1 MNSKNG
7 RTHRLFSWVTTAVLT
22 LASLLIFTACPPQ
35 IKPGTPAFAV
45 TFSVEGKNGT
55 LTAKVGD
62 TPINTD
68 TKIEKGKTVT
78 FTAIPAENYI
88 IDKWIITGG
97 SFETDPNM
105 NGSTVAK
112 IKVSGT
118 TEVKVSFKAK
128 PVTTYTVTFSAGAN
142 GSLNVKVDDIVIN
155 FSVKVAKDKIVVFTA
170 TPASNYTIESWTV
183 NGAVIAGN
191 TANTYRHTVTA
202 NADIKVSF
210 KSSQTQPEPAPQP
223 TEKFAVTFSAGEN
236 GSLSATVD
244 GAVISAGAEVEKGK
258 TVTFTATAAQLYE
271 VEKWTNSGADIS
283 EAGTNDVYNYTV
295 TAKADIKVKFK
306 YTGRSRYT
314 VKHYQEKAEGGYPAE
329 PAHAESLKGMEGEN
343 AAYTPKT
350 YEGFTYKPNLTK
362 VNGAVQTSGTINAD
376 GSTVVE
382 LYYDRKEI
390 TLTINLDGG
399 TLNPPLAENKVKGR
413 FGATVPPVADPTKK
427 GRTFE
432 GWNPALPEK
441 FPAQDSTYTAQWH
454 LPVFVKEDGVTVETE
469 NGVSVTYTDLKTVKK
484 LYPDTALNTRNIA
497 VQVETLTPAL
507 VNDFFKNFTHL
518 NIDVSE
524 EIQVTSND
532 TQEPGAD
539 GNPQYFK
546 ASDLSEAADKINF
559 VDNSSGSMSPLT
571 SFNFEKIK
579 GNIVIADT
587 FSRFEDRELETFF
600 KGEDSYTLNDGTVIP
615 RTKTWV
621 TFSQLTKLIRWLKK
635 FEFFNNKVRFGDML
649 VVNKRERDY
658 DVLNCLDTIINENIE
673 RFELKN
679 TPGEER
685 SIKFAGHESIP
696 CYMILRSYRPN
707 TEITV
712 PQLLQISKRCRWKRL
727 YRHDDGTVSDDI
739 RPESMA
745 LRFNIKNL
753 NCKKLSAD
761 ELKDLTF
768 EGAWFGG
775 RFEGE
780 DTDLSEI
787 SFKSATNAAAGVV
800 SFTGILPKNQIGA
813 YYGSLIIRDAEIP
826 DFSDQDDPL
835 IVGYDNPV
843 INEARKGIACLPT
856 RIGRLIVHNLK
867 GLDRICKGLTK
878 KEVFNLYGGG
888 GWNNQILEF
897 FYGAHYIGGKLLIEG
912 MCIGSKEIYDQLN
925 RLCAFFVYGEDTRFI
940 CFTDRNNNII
950 GGPYKRMPDKIEKI
964 AWNHLEYIE
973 EGELIPLPLGNYK
986 RDEDGFFEKK

>member
-7 RTHRLFSWVTTAVLT
+7 RTHRLFSWATTAVLT

-55 LTAKVGD
+55 LTAKVGN

-155 FSVKVAKDKIVVFTA
+155 SSVKVAKDKIVVFTA

-271 VEKWTNSGADIS
+271 VEKWTNGSADIS

-329 PAHAESLKGMEGEN
+329 PAHTESLKGMAGEN
-343 AAYTPKT
+343 AAYLPKT
-350 YEGFTYKPNLTK
+350 YEGFTYEPNLTK

-382 LYYDRKEI
+382 LYYGRKEI
-390 TLTINLDGG
+390 TLTLNLDGG
-399 TLNPPLAENKVKGR
+399 ALTPPLTENKVKGR
-413 FGATVPPVADPTKK
+413 FGATVPPMADPTKK

-441 FPAQDSTYTAQWH
+441 FPAQDSTYTAQWR
-454 LPVFVKEDGVTVETE
+454 LPVFVKEDGVTVEAE
-469 NGVSVTYTDLKTVKK
+469 NGESITYTDLKDLKS
-484 LYPDTALNTRNIA
+484 LYPDTTLNTRNIA
-497 VQVETLTPAL
+497 VQVENLTPAVL
-507 VNDFFKNFTHL
+507 TDFFKNFTHL
-518 NIDVSE
+518 NIDISE
-524 EIQVTSND
+524 EVQVTSND
-532 TQEPGAD
+532 TQDPDAD

-546 ASDLSEAADKINF
+546 ASDLSEVTEKINF
-559 VDNSSGSMSPLT
+559 VDNSSGSMLT

-579 GNIVIADT
+579 GTIVIADT
-587 FSRFEDRELETFF
+587 FSRFKDRELEAFVTNN
-600 KGEDSYTLNDGTVIP
+600 YTLHDGTVIP

-635 FEFFNNKVRFGDML
+635 YEFFNNKVRFGDML
-649 VVNKRERDY
+649 VAKKNGWERDK
-658 DVLNCLDTIINENIE
+658 DVLNCLNTMINENIE

-679 TPGEER
+679 TPGEEY
-685 SIKFAGHESIP
+685 SIKFAGYYSID
-696 CYMILRSYRPN
+696 CRMILNGSAPN
-707 TEITV
+707 TEINV
-712 PQLLQISKRCRWKRL
+712 NQLLQISKRCRWRMQYKDP
-727 YRHDDGTVSDDI
+727 DDGTIEDLDF
-739 RPESMA
+739 EHMA

-768 EGAWFGG
+768 EGAWFGAS
-775 RFEGE
+775 FEGE

-787 SFKSATNAAAGVV
+787 SFEGAHNGGAGLVT
-800 SFTGILPKNQIGA
+800 FTGILPKNHWKA
-813 YYGSLIIRDAEIP
+813 YYYYLIIRDAEIP
-826 DFSDQDDPL
+826 DI
-835 IVGYDNPV
+835 IVDESLGE
-843 INEARKGIACLPT
+843 IEKLKIEL
-856 RIGRLIVHNLK
+856 GRLPERVAYLMVHNLK
-867 GLDRICKGLTK
+867 GLDKISKGLTK
-878 KEVFNLYGGG
+878 KDGRHMSQITRMYIGSEDAYKEFNRLYA
-888 GWNNQILEF
+888 F
-897 FYGAHYIGGKLLIEG
+897 FYP
-912 MCIGSKEIYDQLN
+912 MDFFYDDH
-925 RLCAFFVYGEDTRFI
+925 AGFV
-940 CFTDRNNNII
+940 CFTDKNNTVLK
-950 GGPYKRMPDKIEKI
+950 GPYKRMPDKHENN
-964 AWNHLEYIE
+964 WPYTYIE
-973 EGELIPLPLGNYK
+973 DGELIPVPPDNYK
-986 RDEDGFFEKK
+986 QDEDGFFEEK

>member
-97 SFETDPNM
+97 SFETDPNT

-128 PVTTYTVTFSAGAN
+128 PVTAYTVTFSAGAN

-155 FSVKVAKDKIVVFTA
+155 SSVKVAKDKIVVFTA

-271 VEKWTNSGADIS
+271 VEKWTNGSADIS

-484 LYPDTALNTRNIA
+484 LYPDTTLNTRNIA

-532 TQEPGAD
+532 TQDPDAD
-539 GNPQYFK
+539 GNLQYFK
-546 ASDLSEAADKINF
+546 AADLSEVSDRINF
-559 VDNSSGSMSPLT
+559 VDNSSGSMNPFKT
-571 SFNFEKIK
+571 FQFENIK
-579 GNIVIADT
+579 GNIVISDT
-587 FSRFEDRELETFF
+587 FSRFKDRELEAFV
-600 KGEDSYTLNDGTVIP
+600 KNDYTLHDGTEIP

-635 FEFFNNKVRFGDML
+635 YEFFNNKVRFGDML
-649 VVNKRERDY
+649 VAKKNGWERDK
-658 DVLNCLDTIINENIE
+658 DVLNCLNTMISENIE

-679 TPGEER
+679 TPGEEY
-685 SIKFAGHESIP
+685 SIKFAGYYSID
-696 CYMILRSYRPN
+696 CHMILNGSAPN
-707 TEITV
+707 TEINV
-712 PQLLQISKRCRWKRL
+712 NQLLQISKRCRWKRL
-727 YRHDDGTVSDDI
+727 DRHDDGTVSDDI

-761 ELKDLTF
+761 ELKDLSF
-768 EGAWFGG
+768 KNAWFGAS
-775 RFEGE
+775 FEGE

-787 SFKSATNAAAGVV
+787 SFEGAHNGGAGLV
-800 SFTGILPKNQIGA
+800 SFTGIFPKNHWEA
-813 YYGSLIIRDAEIP
+813 HYDYLIIRDAEIP
-826 DFSDQDDPL
+826 D
-835 IVGYDNPV
+835 
-843 INEARKGIACLPT
+843 INESDIPYDPEYTEEKMKRWIDIKRLPGIV
-856 RIGRLIVHNLK
+856 RHLIVHNLK
-867 GLDRICKGLTK
+867 GLDKIAKGLTK
-878 KEVFNLYGGG
+878 EEVGDQYGGWIYSNTPIFRIATMYIG
-888 GWNNQILEF
+888 SEEAYKEFNRLYAF
-897 FYGAHYIGGKLLIEG
+897 FYNMHFF
-912 MCIGSKEIYDQLN
+912 YDDH
-925 RLCAFFVYGEDTRFI
+925 AGFV
-940 CFTDRNNNII
+940 CFTDKNNTVLK
-950 GGPYKRMPDKIEKI
+950 GPYKRMPDKGTY
-964 AWNHLEYIE
+964 LED
-973 EGELIPLPLGNYK
+973 GELIPVPLGNYK
-986 RDEDGFFEKK
+986 QDENGFFEKK

>member
-7 RTHRLFSWVTTAVLT
+7 RTHRLFSWATTTVLT

-105 NGSTVAK
+105 NGNTVAK

-128 PVTTYTVTFSAGAN
+128 PVTAYTVTFSAGAN

-155 FSVKVAKDKIVVFTA
+155 SSVKVAKDKIVVFTA

-210 KSSQTQPEPAPQP
+210 KSSQTQNEPAPQP

-244 GAVISAGAEVEKGK
+244 GAVINSGAEVEKGK

-271 VEKWTNSGADIS
+271 VEKWTNGSADIS

-314 VKHYQEKAEGGYPAE
+314 VKHYQETAEGGYPAE
-329 PAHAESLKGMEGEN
+329 PAHAESLKGMAGEN
-343 AAYTPKT
+343 AVYTPKT

-390 TLTINLDGG
+390 TLTLNLDGG
-399 TLNPPLAENKVKGR
+399 ALTPPLTENKVKGR

-441 FPAQDSTYTAQWH
+441 FPAQDSTYTAQWR
-454 LPVFVKEDGVTVETE
+454 LPVFVQEDGVTVETE
-469 NGVSVTYTDLKTVKK
+469 NGESITYTDLKDLKS
-484 LYPDTALNTRNIA
+484 LYPDTTLNTRNIA
-497 VQVETLTPAL
+497 VQVENLTPAVL
-507 VNDFFKNFTHL
+507 TDFFKNFTHL
-518 NIDVSE
+518 NIDISE
-524 EIQVTSND
+524 EVQVTSND
-532 TQEPGAD
+532 TQDPDAD

-546 ASDLSEAADKINF
+546 AADLSEVSDRINF
-559 VDNSSGSMSPLT
+559 VDNSSGSMNPFKT
-571 SFNFEKIK
+571 FQFENIK
-579 GNIVIADT
+579 GNIVISDT
-587 FSRFEDRELETFF
+587 FSRFEDRELEAFVT
-600 KGEDSYTLNDGTVIP
+600 DSYTLYNGTVIP

-635 FEFFNNKVRFGDML
+635 YEFFNNKVRFGDML

-658 DVLNCLDTIINENIE
+658 DVLNCLDTMINENIE

-679 TPGEER
+679 TPGEEY
-685 SIKFAGHESIP
+685 SIKFAGRDSIR
-696 CYMILRSYRPN
+696 CYMILRGYRPN

-712 PQLLQISKRCRWKRL
+712 PQLLQISKRCRWKWQRIL
-727 YRHDDGTVSDDI
+727 DGTIEDLDF
-739 RPESMA
+739 EHMA

-768 EGAWFGG
+768 EQAWFSGH
-775 RFEGE
+775 FEGE

-787 SFKSATNAAAGVV
+787 SFKGVTSAAAGVV
-800 SFTGILPKNQIGA
+800 SFTGVLPKDQSGA
-813 YYGSLIIRDAEIP
+813 THSYLIIRDAEIP
-826 DFSDQDDPL
+826 NFDVQD
-835 IVGYDNPV
+835 GYIDWDGEDPV
-843 INEARKGIACLPT
+843 IREARKGMACLPST
-856 RIGRLIVHNLK
+856 IGNLIVHNLK
-867 GLDRICKGLTK
+867 GLDKICKGLNK
-878 KEVFNLYGGG
+878 KEVSNLH
-888 GWNNQILEF
+888 LRKKFEF
-897 FYGAHYIGGKLLIEG
+897 YCFCTVHSAVYMGDGVT
-912 MCIGSKEIYDQLN
+912 IGSYVGSEEVYKEFD
-925 RLCAFFVYGEDTRFI
+925 RLCAFRMGQWNEEPIDRFV
-940 CFTDRNNNII
+940 CFTDRNKNILK
-950 GGPYKRMPDKIEKI
+950 GPYNRKSDWFKKKNYSE
-964 AWNHLEYIE
+964 WEYVE
-973 EGELIPLPLGNYK
+973 NTELIPVPLGNYK
-986 RDEDGFFEKK
+986 QDEDGFFEEK